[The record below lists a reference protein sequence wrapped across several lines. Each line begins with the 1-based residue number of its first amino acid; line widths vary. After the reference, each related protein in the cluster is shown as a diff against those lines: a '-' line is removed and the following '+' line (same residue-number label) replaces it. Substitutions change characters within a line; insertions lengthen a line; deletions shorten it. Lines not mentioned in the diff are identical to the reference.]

1 MVEVEAGLAV
11 LVAKCFVEHEFA
23 GHLIQPHEVEA
34 IRAGLSANEHLA
46 LERGFYL
53 AGMLAEAPIDAGEKA
68 KLDKAKAETDAI
80 FVDLID
86 RIGPRDLTAPQFATL
101 ARLYERGPLS
111 QNLLGRLVAMEPANI
126 RDVVL
131 RLKKRRLV
139 TTRRDPDDGRLI
151 LVGLTASGL
160 SLVQELLPIEIECT
174 ATTLAK
180 LNANEKR
187 ILYDLL
193 GRLADS

>member
-1 MVEVEAGLAV
+1 MQRTSTKIAVTAEPVEPVYRLEDQGGFL
-11 LVAKCFVEHEFA
+11 LR
-23 GHLIQPHEVEA
+23 
-34 IRAGLSANEHLA
+34 RAYQRASSNLTH
-46 LERGFYL
+46 
-53 AGMLAEAPIDAGEKA
+53 
-68 KLDKAKAETDAI
+68 
-80 FVDLID
+80 
-86 RIGPRDLTAPQFATL
+86 RIGPYDLTAPQFATL

-111 QNLLGRLVAMEPANI
+111 QNLLGRLVAREPANI

-151 LVGLTASGL
+151 VVGLTASGL
-160 SLVQELLPIEIECT
+160 SLVEQLLPIEIECT
-174 ATTLAK
+174 AKTLAK
-180 LNANEKR
+180 LDTNEKR

>member
-1 MVEVEAGLAV
+1 
-11 LVAKCFVEHEFA
+11 VAAERSEPAYRLEDQVGF
-23 GHLIQPHEVEA
+23 LLR
-34 IRAGLSANEHLA
+34 RAYQRASSN
-46 LERGFYL
+46 
-53 AGMLAEAPIDAGEKA
+53 
-68 KLDKAKAETDAI
+68 
-80 FVDLID
+80 LID
-86 RIGPRDLTAPQFATL
+86 RIGPYDLTAPQFATL

-160 SLVQELLPIEIECT
+160 SLVEQLLPIEIECT
-174 ATTLAK
+174 AKTLAK
-180 LNANEKR
+180 LDANEKS

-193 GRLADS
+193 GRLADN